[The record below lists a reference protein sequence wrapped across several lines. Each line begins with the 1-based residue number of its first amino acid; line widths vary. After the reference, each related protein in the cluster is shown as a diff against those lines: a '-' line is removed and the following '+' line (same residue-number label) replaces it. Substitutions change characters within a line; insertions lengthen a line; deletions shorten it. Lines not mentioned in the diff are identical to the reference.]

1 MVAKFRAS
9 ETSWS
14 LDRAQ
19 LQEKIVNLQVAET
32 QFLKMEKDLE
42 KTHRALVESQEQQ
55 SALQEDVSW
64 YTAQYAEIEFKLQE
78 IQREAIRKDAHAAE
92 CLQHTNEKLASC
104 SLECQKLQQDL
115 CDFQGRESSQRAE
128 NQALWQDLKQ
138 AKTDLENSEQQRSFV
153 EMENQNLK
161 QQVHEYKEKE
171 LDWDSTLTSQRAE
184 NLALHQDLDEAETRV
199 SELENDLSRGVGE
212 REHIKNEL
220 MDCQV
225 QKSMLEAALSHQHN
239 KTFTA
244 QQGLHQA
251 EEQLHAA
258 QGLLA
263 KSRKECQQLQKALS
277 DLEEKELSINDAL
290 ARQQAQNVV
299 LHKNLQQAEL
309 RVKEIDDLNFHLK
322 TNLENVHSQKIAVEE
337 ELSKAQQVVQEK
349 TEELQALSDTC
360 QAEKVKLIAEQNAH
374 ADLQRHLRKEQR
386 RGAVAQALHAAL
398 RQRLEAAHHQGDRA
412 RQELREVRGWAENL
426 EETVFKMQQCIE
438 QSGMDPLM
446 DVPMSSPSSQES
458 PAVPEA
464 AAGSSSPAQGC
475 TTVHVT
481 PAAAEIM
488 SVPTPQRAMIVP
500 TPAGRQWSL
509 TPANS
514 SDFRRCP
521 NGQKLR
527 FETAGIGDNL
537 LGNGRW
543 IMADDKGL
551 ARSDNMWTKTSD
563 IFCHKMPT
571 PSPTAAL
578 EKLCTELQAD
588 FQLLRQELY
597 QEQQDVIARVT
608 AMETRFMAG
617 PPAGRR
623 HSVWKTGSD
632 ATEVSPSS
640 IPSRGHRSVWKTTSD
655 RSGSPNLSDEHLR
668 ESAESV
674 SNANQEG
681 KLENYTL
688 ETINVE
694 TEGNGNAG
702 NAAMDTNEEDEMT
715 ESVEV
720 HFEESA
726 WSIPM
731 VLGLVDAGRFDTAY
745 AVLLLFV
752 NCGMQV
758 MFSGILLSDGFMGE
772 DFSEEA
778 HNAQVWRTS
787 VAHDYK
793 YMDLAQTSLVSR
805 VCSGDGAL
813 ILSTVQATL
822 VRQINSYLGIPRGTK
837 DFEAPTFQPGLLLCV
852 LCILLWSL
860 CVYKE
865 FRGISMCLAGAF
877 QIPRSHKTVFKA
889 GEFYRISFCRFALLL
904 FTLCTRAAVAC
915 VLLFAGILWLARTTS
930 ISELMLNAVALN
942 AILDVDEFLFLGLTP
957 MKFQHAIQSLS
968 PLRVAYSRRRSE
980 WESSV
985 QCLMLL
991 LTMWLPFVILLR
1003 PLSATMLEV
1012 KENLCGGNQAF
1023 VIYHNPETQLTYGLN
1038 TRDQRDLGQS
1048 ADLSVSEVAVQAHKF
1063 SASDD
1068 FPEYITFSAT
1078 REVFEVERTQTM
1090 TQVAESF
1097 PLCLET
1103 DGQRLAF

>member
-1 MVAKFRAS
+1 
-9 ETSWS
+9 
-14 LDRAQ
+14 
-19 LQEKIVNLQVAET
+19 
-32 QFLKMEKDLE
+32 
-42 KTHRALVESQEQQ
+42 
-55 SALQEDVSW
+55 
-64 YTAQYAEIEFKLQE
+64 
-78 IQREAIRKDAHAAE
+78 
-92 CLQHTNEKLASC
+92 
-104 SLECQKLQQDL
+104 
-115 CDFQGRESSQRAE
+115 
-128 NQALWQDLKQ
+128 
-138 AKTDLENSEQQRSFV
+138 
-153 EMENQNLK
+153 
-161 QQVHEYKEKE
+161 
-171 LDWDSTLTSQRAE
+171 
-184 NLALHQDLDEAETRV
+184 
-199 SELENDLSRGVGE
+199 
-212 REHIKNEL
+212 
-220 MDCQV
+220 
-225 QKSMLEAALSHQHN
+225 
-239 KTFTA
+239 
-244 QQGLHQA
+244 
-251 EEQLHAA
+251 
-258 QGLLA
+258 
-263 KSRKECQQLQKALS
+263 
-277 DLEEKELSINDAL
+277 
-290 ARQQAQNVV
+290 
-299 LHKNLQQAEL
+299 
-309 RVKEIDDLNFHLK
+309 
-322 TNLENVHSQKIAVEE
+322 
-337 ELSKAQQVVQEK
+337 
-349 TEELQALSDTC
+349 
-360 QAEKVKLIAEQNAH
+360 
-374 ADLQRHLRKEQR
+374 
-386 RGAVAQALHAAL
+386 
-398 RQRLEAAHHQGDRA
+398 
-412 RQELREVRGWAENL
+412 
-426 EETVFKMQQCIE
+426 
-438 QSGMDPLM
+438 
-446 DVPMSSPSSQES
+446 
-458 PAVPEA
+458 
-464 AAGSSSPAQGC
+464 
-475 TTVHVT
+475 
-481 PAAAEIM
+481 
-488 SVPTPQRAMIVP
+488 
-500 TPAGRQWSL
+500 
-509 TPANS
+509 
-514 SDFRRCP
+514 
-521 NGQKLR
+521 
-527 FETAGIGDNL
+527 
-537 LGNGRW
+537 
-543 IMADDKGL
+543 
-551 ARSDNMWTKTSD
+551 
-563 IFCHKMPT
+563 MPT

-608 AMETRFMAG
+608 AMETRLMAG

-1103 DGQRLAF
+1103 DVLAESGRMHNDPSISSVAQLFLRSAGAALGFLGASNCSQLSSYCQDYNSRLLRYACGETCGCMESLPSPWFKVVHQGCSPICMQQAAAQLSLEPCEDVAPNHTSWQAFWKAYPSVVSGFFGNDIREVNIFASVNQSNQAMLANGCPTLRQAPVDFMTQAEWCKGLDTLFGPLAHLCPESCGCKSAFDPSYCPSSCATAP